1 MTFKE
6 KIVKLRKL
14 KGLTQDEFASAV
26 GVSRQAVYKWEC
38 GQSYPEVSKLLEIKF
53 LFGISIDDL
62 LDESYEVIIPEK
74 KKRKRKPK
82 DENAAP
88 VAAKPAA
95 PAVKAEPAPVKEEH
109 KKEEPV
115 FAPMADEDIRNELL
129 GTKKAAPAVEEAP
142 AVKEEVAPAAV
153 VEEPVAE
160 AAPVV
165 EEAPAAPAEEPAPVV
180 EETVAA
186 APAPVAEA
194 APAAEAAT
202 EKKGLFGR
210 LFGRK

>member
-6 KIVKLRKL
+6 KIVKLRKM

-38 GQSYPEVSKLLEIKF
+38 GQSYPEVAKLLEIKF

-62 LDESYEVIIPEK
+62 LDESYEVVVPEK

-95 PAVKAEPAPVKEEH
+95 PAVKAEPAPVKEEP

-142 AVKEEVAPAAV
+142 AVKEEVAPAV

-165 EEAPAAPAEEPAPVV
+165 EEVPAAPAEEPAPVV
-180 EETVAA
+180 EEAVAA